1 MNRLAPEKRT
11 QLLRCLVEGNSI
23 RGASRLVGV
32 SKNTVIKLLVE
43 VGEACHWYQNA
54 HLRHLKCE
62 RVQLDEIWSFVGS
75 KAKNVPEGKE
85 GRYGDIWTWVAICAD
100 TKLVPSWVVGY
111 RDAQY
116 ALAFVEDLADR
127 VDGRFQI
134 TSDGHVA
141 YLDTIRHAF
150 DGRQIDYA
158 MLVKL
163 YGQSPE
169 EGASVRYSPAECI
182 GTRKRPIAGN
192 PDMQH
197 VSTSYVE
204 RQNLT
209 MRMSMRRFT
218 RLTNGFS
225 KKVENHAHAVA
236 LHFMHYNFVR
246 IHKTLRVSPAMAAGV
261 TEKLWDVEDIVA
273 MSDHFHAEV
282 KNNRQSVRV
291 KPLEDYRPFRPVR
304 PPAPPKSVSL
314 KARLIPG
321 QPRSKRRPSPK

>member
-1 MNRLAPEKRT
+1 MNRLTSNKRA
-11 QLLRCLVEGNSI
+11 QIVRCLVEGNSI
-23 RGASRLVGV
+23 RGTSRLVGV
-32 SKNTVIKLLVE
+32 SKNTTIKLLID
-43 VGEACHWYQNA
+43 VGEACHWYQDA

-127 VDGRFQI
+127 IDGRFQL
-134 TSDGHVA
+134 TSDGYAA
-141 YLDTIRHAF
+141 YLDTVRHAF
-150 DGRQIDYA
+150 AGREIDYA
-158 MLVKL
+158 MLVKIF
-163 YGQSPE
+163 GQAPDDD
-169 EGASVRYSPAECI
+169 ANVRYSPAQCI
-182 GTRKRPIAGN
+182 GTRKKPIAGN
-192 PDMQH
+192 PDMEH
-197 VSTSYVE
+197 VSTSFVE

-261 TEKLWDVEDIVA
+261 TDKLWDVDDIVA
-273 MSDHFHAEV
+273 MSDYFHAKV
-282 KNNRQSVRV
+282 KDNRQSVRI
-291 KPLEDYRPFRPVR
+291 KPLEDYKTFKPLRQPTPPRPR
-304 PPAPPKSVSL
+304 SL
-314 KARLIPG
+314 KVRLTPG
-321 QPRSKRRPSPK
+321 KPKGRRRQSPN